1 MAKQRVLIW
10 NADCTPRADD
20 DGVQQFVYRDQVN
33 FTYNDDGT
41 PDLDPC
47 GNQRWT
53 YKIDA
58 PPPVEPPEW
67 IPQPVLPP
75 HLAFR
80 GVPWKWIAIGLAG
93 ILLVGLL
100 AGG

>member
-20 DGVQQFVYRDQVN
+20 DGVQQFVYRDQVD

-47 GNQRWT
+47 ENQRWT

-58 PPPVEPPEW
+58 PPPSEPPPW
-67 IPQPVLPP
+67 IPSPVLPP
-75 HLAFR
+75 HFE
-80 GVPWKWIAIGLAG
+80 VQDIPWKWIVIGVAG
-93 ILLVGLL
+93 ILLIGLL